1 MILGFLGKGGSGKS
15 SVSTQMTYF
24 LTQVKNKKVLAIDSD
39 HNMDLSFNLSNGESV
54 KMNSLGESFKDLE
67 KYTGESQYK
76 ETFLKNKDVIFTLS
90 PKDEFTEKYTKK
102 ISENLNLMQAGP
114 QTENVL
120 YGKSCSHILT
130 TPLKTYL
137 PLLKLKKDEFVVVD
151 EKAGADGVTTGIVTG
166 LDVGVIVFE
175 PTTHSIKTAKQIS
188 ELMNFYKTPFVFVAN
203 KTQSEDDIDFVKQ
216 NFENENIFY
225 LPSTRKVK
233 QNPFDFDTKWEGEL
247 EKVLEKA
254 KEKNQNNRKERT
266 LEKFKKSDR
275 FEKNSF

>member
-24 LTQVKNKKVLAIDSD
+24 LTQVKNKKVLALDGD

-54 KMNSLGESFKDLE
+54 KINSLGDSFKDLE
-67 KYTGESQYK
+67 NYTGESQYR
-76 ETFLKNKDVIFTLS
+76 ETFLKNKDVKFSLS
-90 PKDEFTEKYTKK
+90 PKDEFTEKYTKQ
-102 ISENLNLMQAGP
+102 ISEKLNLMQAGP

-137 PLLKLKKDEFVVVD
+137 PLLNLKEDEFVVVD

-175 PTTHSIKTAKQIS
+175 PAIHSIKTAKQIS

-203 KTQSEDDIDFVKQ
+203 KIQSEEDKDFVKQ

-225 LPSTRKVK
+225 LPSTSKIK
-233 QNPFDFDTKWEGEL
+233 QNPFEFETKWEEEL
-247 EKVLEKA
+247 EKVLEKT
-254 KEKNQNNRKERT
+254 ESLNQNNRKQRT
-266 LEKFKKSDR
+266 LEKFQKSDS
-275 FEKNSF
+275 FEKK